1 MAMSPEAMCT
11 AIKAEYDAVTYSID
25 WKNGK
30 RPAPLAYVEAFD
42 RGLTEYAEANM
53 DITYG
58 WLAFLPPPLSTPDPI
73 TSFSSRIVIDDK
85 KIGQPPSISAW
96 GPLIMACFAKAVTKH
111 EAAFF
116 GVAPGSLLIK
126 PLVIAPIPA
135 NYPGPLLSICE
146 QIYTWLLACTNPSPL
161 PGSHGPYTGA
171 TTGMVIK

>member
-1 MAMSPEAMCT
+1 MSPEDMCT
-11 AIKAEYDAVTYSID
+11 AIKAEYDTVTRSVD
-25 WKNGK
+25 WENGK

-42 RGLTEYAEANM
+42 RGLTEYVEANM

-58 WLAFLPPPLSTPDPI
+58 WLAFLPPPASTPDPI
-73 TSFSSRIVIDDK
+73 TSFSSKLVIADK
-85 KIGQPPSISAW
+85 KIGQPPNIAAW

-111 EAAFF
+111 EAAFS

-135 NYPGPLLSICE
+135 NYPGPLLSICK
-146 QIYTWLLACTNPSPL
+146 QIYIWLLSCVNPSPL
-161 PGSHGPYTGA
+161 AGGHGPYIGA